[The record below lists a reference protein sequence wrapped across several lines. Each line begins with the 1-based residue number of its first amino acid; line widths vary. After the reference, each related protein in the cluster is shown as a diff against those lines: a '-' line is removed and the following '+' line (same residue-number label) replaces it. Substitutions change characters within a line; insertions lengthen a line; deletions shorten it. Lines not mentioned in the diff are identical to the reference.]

1 MPPLVAAALLLV
13 ALVIAFAVLSLP
25 NLGRRSAAPVA
36 AKNETPASDQ
46 LAGSGNSLVPS
57 DTLAT
62 ARTPALA
69 AGTTPSAVSV
79 PSSANVSAPPSAPSS
94 TVSSLPSTTLPAPTG
109 ARVSAAA
116 AQREGVVPD
125 PNRGPAWPTGFTV
138 YRTTAEILAGRDLS
152 DPEQRAL
159 AVAEMSEAEEV
170 RYEAV
175 LAKAEQLGIPVRVDG
190 VGNKVSILHDIRGEE
205 PLYRTT
211 QNRNAAISSG
221 ANLLYPAPYNLGGA
235 GVKVG
240 VWDAGRVRNTHQEF
254 NTNRVVNRN
263 ATAPLDDHATHVAGT
278 VGASGFTASA
288 RGMAPSVA
296 VDSWDWNSDYAE
308 MTESGAATA

>member
-25 NLGRRSAAPVA
+25 NFGRRSAAPVA

-57 DTLAT
+57 DTLTTTRA
-62 ARTPALA
+62 PALA
-69 AGTTPSAVSV
+69 VSTKPSAVLV
-79 PSSANVSAPPSAPSS
+79 PSSANVSAPPSAPSP
-94 TVSSLPSTTLPAPTG
+94 TASSLPSTTLPAPTG
-109 ARVSAAA
+109 ARVSAAT
-116 AQREGVVPD
+116 AQREGMVPD

-190 VGNKVSILHDIRGEE
+190 VGNKS
-205 PLYRTT
+205 PSFTT
-211 QNRNAAISSG
+211 SAAKNRS
-221 ANLLYPAPYNLGGA
+221 
-235 GVKVG
+235 
-240 VWDAGRVRNTHQEF
+240 
-254 NTNRVVNRN
+254 
-263 ATAPLDDHATHVAGT
+263 TAPRKTAMRPSPAGLICSIPHLT
-278 VGASGFTASA
+278 TSA
-288 RGMAPSVA
+288 AR
-296 VDSWDWNSDYAE
+296 E
-308 MTESGAATA
+308 